1 MSKPKQIKISEIL
14 EHLTSG
20 YTRLKADKNYDSK
33 VGSIQE
39 KYELSRSQIAELFKH
54 PKLKGRKTIS
64 PKLSSFEIVD
74 DTEGKADEEADT
86 LKNEEIIE
94 KRESAPSNIYEHIDN
109 RGVGAPLE
117 DNNNTEEVSTPDT
130 QTSTDIDDA
139 ADEEQP
145 KLDSADVEVVKV
157 EEKTAESPG
166 EDGDEWLPN

>member
-1 MSKPKQIKISEIL
+1 MSSPKQIKISEIL
-14 EHLTSG
+14 EYLAKG
-20 YTRLKADKNYDSK
+20 YTRLKVDKNYDPK

-39 KYELSRSQIAELFKH
+39 KYELNRSQIAELFKH

-74 DTEGKADEEADT
+74 DTEEGVET
-86 LKNEEIIE
+86 
-94 KRESAPSNIYEHIDN
+94 PSIPFDQ
-109 RGVGAPLE
+109 E
-117 DNNNTEEVSTPDT
+117 DNSTSQEDDSTEEVSTPDT

-145 KLDSADVEVVKV
+145 KLDSADAEVVKV
-157 EEKTAESPG
+157 EEETAESPG